1 MTGEIDED
9 EISRIRLDRA
19 QSLNVCARRIEIIDH
34 DVEMELLRA
43 CRVWPRGWHV
53 ARSIL
58 ERQAR

>member
-1 MTGEIDED
+1 MTGGIDED
-9 EISRIRLDRA
+9 VISRIRCDRA
-19 QSLNVCARRIEIIDH
+19 QSANVCARLIEIIDH